1 MNCNRSSVPGIATA
15 ILGLVVSGSSVR
27 FQSRLAVV
35 VFTHFTSEIVLRAIW
50 CSGFRFRSTQV
61 ASFISSRV
69 IVSGVALVSPSIA
82 RMFISTDST

>member
-1 MNCNRSSVPGIATA
+1 MNCRRSSVPGIATA

-50 CSGFRFRSTQV
+50 CSGFMFRSTQV
-61 ASFISSRV
+61 ASFISSRA

-82 RMFISTDST
+82 RTFISTDST

>member
-1 MNCNRSSVPGIATA
+1 MNCRRARVPGSATA

-50 CSGFRFRSTQV
+50 CSGFMFRSTQV
-61 ASFISSRV
+61 ASFISSRA
-69 IVSGVALVSPSIA
+69 IVSGVALVSPSIE